1 MTRFLLTVA
10 STLMATATYAQTP
23 AATAPAD
30 TAALTHL
37 AQSAQRYLNND
48 QPDSL
53 YMLMGDDFKKEI
65 SADKLREIS
74 KQLTLQLGKW
84 TRLEKHSVDGNLAR
98 YKATFA
104 LAPLDLYI
112 SQDKQ
117 GKIGT
122 FLFKPHED

>member
-1 MTRFLLTVA
+1 MTRFLLTVTSSLLA
-10 STLMATATYAQTP
+10 AATYAQTP
-23 AATAPAD
+23 AAKAPAD
-30 TAALTHL
+30 TAALTRL

-53 YMLMGDDFKKEI
+53 YMLMGDDFKKQI
-65 SADKLREIS
+65 SADKMGEIS
-74 KQLTLQLGKW
+74 KQLSSQLGKW
-84 TRLEKHSVDGNLAR
+84 TGLEKHSVDGNIAR

>member
-10 STLMATATYAQTP
+10 GSLLAAATYAQTP
-23 AATAPAD
+23 AAIAPAD
-30 TAALTHL
+30 TAALTRL

-53 YMLMGDDFKKEI
+53 YMLMGDDFKKQI
-65 SADKLREIS
+65 SADKMKEIS
-74 KQLTLQLGKW
+74 KQLSDQLGKW
-84 TRLEKHSVDGNLAR
+84 TGLEKHSVDGNLAR

-104 LAPLDLYI
+104 IAPLDLYI